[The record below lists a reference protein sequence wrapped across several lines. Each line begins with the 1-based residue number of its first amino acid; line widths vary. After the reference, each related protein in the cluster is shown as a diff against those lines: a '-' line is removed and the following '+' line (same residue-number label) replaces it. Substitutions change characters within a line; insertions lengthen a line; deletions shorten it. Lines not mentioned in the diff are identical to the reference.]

1 MSKHL
6 LYSALTLNKIVVTSL
21 SLATLLSLMDEQH
34 SIERL
39 SLILDS
45 TLEGWWEWNIT
56 ENSSYHS
63 PRWYEMLGYRP
74 GEWTD
79 TFNVW
84 KELMHPED
92 QDRVITEQAEYMQT
106 SNCWELEFRMRCKN
120 GEYKWILSRGRTVER
135 NAQGEATKLVGIHLD
150 ITERKKTEALQEDYR
165 RKEELLKGI
174 IKVSPAT
181 FKIYDILQK
190 KMVFTSHKGGKFL
203 GYTPEEFETFSKDF
217 VELLVHPE
225 DTARVYE
232 AYEKLLHT
240 RGNEMVECFFRL
252 KKKDGHYIWVKT
264 TDWVSK
270 RSADGGVE
278 EIIGSTQDVTRYK
291 QLDEKLIQSIKVL
304 ENVSYKNSHLV
315 RGPVTTI
322 LGLTALIKQDMSYAG
337 IDPLLITHL
346 ERTVI
351 KLDEVIKEFN
361 NSLSDQLGDIS

>member
-1 MSKHL
+1 MLLPYELHL
-6 LYSALTLNKIVVTSL
+6 TIFNSCMNDQQNSV
-21 SLATLLSLMDEQH
+21 
-34 SIERL
+34 ERL
-39 SLILDS
+39 TLILDA
-45 TLEGWWEWNIT
+45 TLEGWWEWNII
-56 ENSSYHS
+56 ENTSYHS
-63 PRWYEMLGYRP
+63 PRWYEMLGYKP
-74 GEWTD
+74 NELPP

-92 QDRVITEQAEYMQT
+92 QERVIALQSQYMQN
-106 SNCWELEFRMRCKN
+106 SDRWELEFRMRCKN
-120 GEYKWILSRGRTVER
+120 GDYKWILSRGRAIGR
-135 NAQGEATKLVGIHLD
+135 NAKGEATKIVGIHLD

-190 KMVFTSHKGGKFL
+190 KMVFSSHKGGKFL
-203 GYTPEEFETFSKDF
+203 GYSPEEFETFSKDF

-225 DTARVYE
+225 DTHRVYE
-232 AYEKLLHT
+232 GYEKLLHSS
-240 RGNEMVECFFRL
+240 GNEMVECFFRL

-270 RSADGGVE
+270 RAADGSVE

-291 QLDEKLIQSIKVL
+291 ELDEKLMQSIKVL

-322 LGLTALIKQDMSYAG
+322 LGLTALIKQDMATAG
-337 IDPLLITHL
+337 IDPILISHL

-361 NSLSDQLGDIS
+361 NSLTNQLGDIS

>member
-1 MSKHL
+1 MNDQQNS
-6 LYSALTLNKIVVTSL
+6 V
-21 SLATLLSLMDEQH
+21 
-34 SIERL
+34 ERL
-39 SLILDS
+39 TLILDS
-45 TLEGWWEWNIT
+45 TLEGWWEWNII
-56 ENSSYHS
+56 ENTSYHS
-63 PRWYEMLGYRP
+63 PRWYEMLGYKDN
-74 GEWTD
+74 EWAS

-84 KELMHPED
+84 QELMHPED
-92 QDRVITEQAEYMQT
+92 QDRVVALQSKYMQ
-106 SNCWELEFRMRCKN
+106 SADRWELEFRMRCKN
-120 GEYKWILSRGRTVER
+120 GEYKWILSRGRAIVR
-135 NAQGEATKLVGIHLD
+135 NKKGDAMKIVGIHLD
-150 ITERKKTEALQEDYR
+150 ITERKKTEALQEDNR

-174 IKVSPAT
+174 IKVSPAA

-190 KMVFTSHKGGKFL
+190 KMVFSSHKGGKFL
-203 GYTPEEFETFSKDF
+203 GYSPEEFETFSKDF

-225 DTARVYE
+225 DTSRVYKV
-232 AYEKLLHT
+232 YEKLLHT
-240 RGNEMVECFFRL
+240 TGNEMVECFFRL

-270 RSADGGVE
+270 RTADGSVE
-278 EIIGSTQDVTRYK
+278 EIIGSTQDVTHYK
-291 QLDEKLIQSIKVL
+291 ELDEKLIQSIKVL

-361 NSLSDQLGDIS
+361 NSLSDQLGNIS

>member
-1 MSKHL
+1 
-6 LYSALTLNKIVVTSL
+6 
-21 SLATLLSLMDEQH
+21 MDEQQKA
-34 SIERL
+34 IDRL
-39 SLILDS
+39 TLILDS
-45 TLEGWWEWNIT
+45 TLEGWWEWNIK
-56 ENSSYHS
+56 ENISYHS
-63 PRWYEMLGYRP
+63 PRWYEMLGYKDQQWP
-74 GEWTD
+74 A

-84 KELMHPED
+84 KELMHPDD
-92 QDRVITEQAEYMQT
+92 QDRVIDLQSHYMK
-106 SNCWELEFRMRCKN
+106 SADCWELEFRMLCQN
-120 GEYKWILSRGRTVER
+120 GTYKWILSRGRTIER
-135 NAQGEATKLVGIHLD
+135 NSLGEAAKLVGVHLD
-150 ITERKKTEALQEDYR
+150 ITERKNTEALQEDYR

-181 FKIYDILQK
+181 FKMYDILQK
-190 KMVFTSHKGGKFL
+190 KMVFSSHKGGKFL

-225 DTARVYE
+225 DTARVKE

-240 RGNEMVECFFRL
+240 SGNEMVECFFRL

-270 RSADGGVE
+270 RTADGGVE

-291 QLDEKLIQSIKVL
+291 ALDEKLMQSIKVL

-322 LGLTALIKQDMSYAG
+322 LGLIALIKQDLSYAG